1 MIGVHRIRII
11 RHGLRL
17 AAVVVEGAQ
26 KARVLAHLIVAEV
39 VGRNA
44 LDIAELYIGVI
55 GAQRRPMVV
64 GTEID
69 VLRPM
74 GVQRVMQ
81 GHRFYILSHS
91 RQNILFGLC
100 LIAAGYVA
108 EQAVRQGNAAGQ
120 GDRHGVD
127 IADAAE
133 AVRHGVDRGLV
144 LLRQGAYIVV
154 HLISGIAHNVYA
166 AGLIG
171 RGVSG
176 DHIGGCRLRGG
187 HGGLIGVP
195 ALTTLLIALR
205 VLRGI
210 VRVAGPVRLAVRGL
224 GDGRAVCIL
233 VRRLFTAEY
242 IGEDSQHRH
251 HQRRG
256 GDQKQQRAASAPL
269 PPFIAR
275 THPTYSLMTALAVS
289 VSEVTHSTTQVP

>member
-1 MIGVHRIRII
+1 MGC
-11 RHGLRL
+11 
-17 AAVVVEGAQ
+17 
-26 KARVLAHLIVAEV
+26 
-39 VGRNA
+39 NA

-55 GAQRRPMVV
+55 GAQRRPVVV
-64 GTEID
+64 GAEID

-81 GHRFYILSHS
+81 GHRFYILPHS

-144 LLRQGAYIVV
+144 LLRQGAHIVV
-154 HLISGIAHNVYA
+154 HLISGIAHDVYA
-166 AGLIG
+166 AGLIR

-187 HGGLIGVP
+187 HGGLISVP
-195 ALTTLLIALR
+195 ITISALTTLLIALR
-205 VLRGI
+205 VLRGV

-224 GDGRAVCIL
+224 GDGCL
-233 VRRLFTAEY
+233 Y
-242 IGEDSQHRH
+242 PCP
-251 HQRRG
+251 
-256 GDQKQQRAASAPL
+256 AP
-269 PPFIAR
+269 FCR
-275 THPTYSLMTALAVS
+275 
-289 VSEVTHSTTQVP
+289 